1 MERKALVISPHLD
14 DAVFG
19 CGEWI
24 AAHPG
29 ARVLTVFAGVPSEP
43 GALTEWDAAC
53 GFASAGE
60 AVAARRAED
69 RAALELLGATPAW
82 LTFCDDQYRAP
93 ADGRAVAGE
102 LRRALIEHDPDA
114 VVVPFGLFHR
124 DHRLA
129 HQAALLALQEHAQR
143 SWYAYEDAL
152 YRCIPRFLQER
163 LRELS
168 MSGIAATPT
177 PPQAERVDGAR
188 LKRRAVQCYASQL
201 RGLSSPGRPGHVDAL
216 SPERLWRLTRQ

>member
-1 MERKALVISPHLD
+1 MGRKTLVISPHLD

-29 ARVLTVFAGVPSEP
+29 ARVLTVFAGVPPE
-43 GALTEWDAAC
+43 AHTLTEWDAAC
-53 GFASAGE
+53 GFASAGQ
-60 AVAARRAED
+60 AVAARRGED

-82 LTFCDDQYRAP
+82 LAFCDDQYRAHAP
-93 ADGRAVAGE
+93 ADGCAVAGE
-102 LRRALIEHDPDA
+102 LRRALIEHDPQA

-129 HQAALLALQEHAQR
+129 HEAALAALPEHAGR

-152 YRCIPRFLQER
+152 YRCMPRLLQER
-163 LRELS
+163 LLLLS
-168 MSGIAATPT
+168 LAGIAATPL
-177 PPQAERVDGAR
+177 PPQAADGS

-201 RGLSSPGRPGHVDAL
+201 RGLSSPGRPGHADAL
-216 SPERLWRLTRQ
+216 SPERLWRLARQ